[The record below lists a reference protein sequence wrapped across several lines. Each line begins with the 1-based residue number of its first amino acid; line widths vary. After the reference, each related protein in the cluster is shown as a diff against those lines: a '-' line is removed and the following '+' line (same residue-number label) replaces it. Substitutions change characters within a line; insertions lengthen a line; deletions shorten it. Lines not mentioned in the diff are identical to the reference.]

1 MYFCIHIVHFYVFLS
16 SSVSFFFSFLCCM
29 KRMKLVQQYEIMW
42 RCHAAHTFWIIFIN
56 AFLFVCRTNGVAL
69 LSLCCF
75 SSCTLFISR
84 LQVFFPFDEDW
95 HRKCARFCG
104 VKCACV
110 CVCLCVG
117 VHYCLSVSSSNNMLS
132 MCIMMRLIHCTFPQQ
147 TNCVDWLCITVQHQL
162 WCVNHYAV
170 NECGIS
176 VSFCYFR
183 SITNEHKFVGAIT
196 STSTGNL
203 WTHETRHKML
213 IASTFCCF
221 FFCSLSCV
229 PTVNSHWMLNA
240 NKNW

>member
-1 MYFCIHIVHFYVFLS
+1 MPFCSCVEQTVLLCCLSAASQVALYLSLVFKYFFLS
-16 SSVSFFFSFLCCM
+16 M
-29 KRMKLVQQYEIMW
+29 KTDIEN
-42 RCHAAHTFWIIFIN
+42 AHV
-56 AFLFVCRTNGVAL
+56 FVG
-69 LSLCCF
+69 LSA
-75 SSCTLFISR
+75 
-84 LQVFFPFDEDW
+84 P
-95 HRKCARFCG
+95 
-104 VKCACV
+104 V